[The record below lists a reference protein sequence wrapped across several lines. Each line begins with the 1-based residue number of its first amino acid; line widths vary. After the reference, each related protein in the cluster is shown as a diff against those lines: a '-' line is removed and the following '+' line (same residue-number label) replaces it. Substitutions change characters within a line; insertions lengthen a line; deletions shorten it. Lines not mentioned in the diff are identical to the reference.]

1 MAGEYVIEL
10 LEDHHADA
18 LKAFSCGG
26 DYADELV
33 EFLQNEA
40 LSEHRNALS
49 TTFLAFSESDR
60 EIDAFVTL
68 SATSIKMN
76 EALRTRFGAGRARP
90 QIPAV
95 MMDYIAV
102 SDAGRRRHGKGLGLD
117 LFQWV
122 KAKVHSVNG
131 LLGMRIIGLDVRAGN
146 WRAYQRYSSPEWGF
160 RALYLPENKA
170 KNWPG
175 MHPPDPLRPTRPD
188 EVHPDRYIKMYY
200 DLVEHYGPYRPPD
213 K

>member
-1 MAGEYVIEL
+1 MAGDYVIETL
-10 LEDHHADA
+10 AEHHADS
-18 LKAFSCGG
+18 LKAFSCSG
-26 DYADELV
+26 DYAHELV
-33 EFLQNEA
+33 EFLQKEA
-40 LSEHRNALS
+40 LAEQRNALS
-49 TTFLAFSESDR
+49 TTFLAFSENDR
-60 EIDAFVTL
+60 DIDAFVTL

-76 EALRTRFGAGRARP
+76 DALRTRFGAGRSRP

-102 SDAGRRRHGKGLGLD
+102 SDAGRKRHGKGLGLD

-122 KAKVHSVNG
+122 KERVHSVNG
-131 LLGMRIIGLDVRAGN
+131 ILGVRIIGLDVRAGN

-160 RALYLPENKA
+160 RALYLPENKG

-188 EVHPDRYIKMYY
+188 DVDPDRYIKMYY
-200 DLVEHYGPYRPPD
+200 DLIEHYGPYRPPD